1 MKIFPWLVFFLI
13 APSGCGSGQITPHE
27 HGRLVFEEMMNV
39 RLGCS
44 FVNWVRNNPYTERVS
59 IENGKADYVSRSLK
73 SSCVI
78 GFTIDEKAS
87 TSACTL
93 LLPTEEAKRNHMQRG
108 LGNSQAAWVGEVTGA
123 IVSWRYISDPSL
135 CVADFSGK

>member
-1 MKIFPWLVFFLI
+1 MKTPFKLALLLI
-13 APSGCGSGQITPHE
+13 SLSACGQAASYE
-27 HGRLVFEEMMNV
+27 HSRHVFEKMMNV
-39 RLGCS
+39 SLGCS

-59 IENGKADYVSRSLK
+59 IKDGKADYISRSLK
-73 SSCVI
+73 SACVI

-87 TSACTL
+87 TASCANR
-93 LLPTEEAKRNHMQRG
+93 LPTEEAKRNFMQRG
-108 LGNSQAAWVGEVTGA
+108 LDNGQPAWSGEVTGA